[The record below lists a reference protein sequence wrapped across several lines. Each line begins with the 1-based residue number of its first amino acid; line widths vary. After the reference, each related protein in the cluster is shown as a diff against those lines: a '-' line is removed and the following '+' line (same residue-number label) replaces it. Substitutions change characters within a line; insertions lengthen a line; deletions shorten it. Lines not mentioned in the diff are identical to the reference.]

1 VVLTSASLSLA
12 SSSLT
17 VPSSTPAVVALT
29 STSSDV
35 SSPTTTAAA
44 TTSLPPYSVL
54 GAAGRQQENIALA
67 VLVGGLCVVAAGFV

>member
-1 VVLTSASLSLA
+1 MVLTSASLSLA

-35 SSPTTTAAA
+35 SSPTATAAA

-54 GAAGRQQENIALA
+54 GAACRQQENIALA